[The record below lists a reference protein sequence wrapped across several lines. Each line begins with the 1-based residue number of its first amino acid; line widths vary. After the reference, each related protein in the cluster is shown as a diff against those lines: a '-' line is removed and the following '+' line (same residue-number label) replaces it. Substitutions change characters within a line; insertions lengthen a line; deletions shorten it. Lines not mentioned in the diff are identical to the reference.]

1 MMNERADIERTLS
14 ILVDHLRDRRRAL
27 GLTQEGLAERADL
40 STNYVAKI
48 ELGLKTPSLSTTI
61 RLARALGM
69 EVSDI
74 LADEGAKWMDQ
85 TQELAFALRSLP
97 DSEAEFLVAQFRTLI
112 ERIKGLIKD

>member
-1 MMNERADIERTLS
+1 
-14 ILVDHLRDRRRAL
+14 
-27 GLTQEGLAERADL
+27 
-40 STNYVAKI
+40 
-48 ELGLKTPSLSTTI
+48 
-61 RLARALGM
+61 M